1 MKIIYCG
8 FFKTASRSIG
18 DFIHEVSGYKTYAS
32 KSIDLHTHPTHMKL
46 KLSDGDILISKDDM
60 RTSVHNG
67 TVENPKIY
75 DFLKENN
82 DMIAGD
88 FPYFGMYKHINET
101 YKDSKF
107 IICIRE
113 KESLI
118 NSYKKFDA
126 WLMPIARNKSNAAI
140 IGVNGSYEDKYKERL
155 SAVYEAHN
163 CRVLEYFKDK
173 PEKLLVLKF
182 EDIGTEK
189 FEQDIL
195 DFLGLENPNNIKM
208 KWIK

>member
-18 DFIHEVSGYKTYAS
+18 DFIHEVSGYNTYAGRG
-32 KSIDLHTHPTHMKL
+32 IDLHTHPTDCKVG
-46 KLSDGDILISKDDM
+46 DGDLLITSDDM
-60 RTSVHNG
+60 RTSCHNG
-67 TVENPKIY
+67 TVNNPKVY

-82 DMIAGD
+82 DMIARD
-88 FPYFGMYKHINET
+88 FPYFGMYKHIDET
-101 YKDSKF
+101 YDNTKF
-107 IICIRE
+107 IMCIRDTD
-113 KESLI
+113 SFV
-118 NSYKKFDA
+118 NSYKKHDA
-126 WLMPIARNKSNAAI
+126 WLMPIARHKGNAAI

-155 SAVYEAHN
+155 QAVYEAHN

>member
-18 DFIHEVSGYKTYAS
+18 DFIYEVSGYNTYAGR
-32 KSIDLHTHPTHMKL
+32 SIDHHTHPTHMKVG
-46 KLSDGDILISKDDM
+46 DGDLLISKDDM

-75 DFLKENN
+75 NFLKENN
-82 DMIAGD
+82 DMIARD

-101 YKDSKF
+101 YEDTKF

-113 KESLI
+113 TESLI
-118 NSYKKFDA
+118 SSYKKHDA
-126 WLMPIARNKSNAAI
+126 WLMPIARNKANNAI
-140 IGVNGSYEDKYKERL
+140 LGVNGPYDDIYKERL
-155 SAVYEAHN
+155 RLTYEIHN
-163 CRVLEYFKDK
+163 HRVLEYFKDK
-173 PEKLLVLKF
+173 PGKLLILKF

-195 DFLGLENPNNIKM
+195 DFLGLENPKDIRM

>member
-18 DFIHEVSGYKTYAS
+18 DFICEVSGYNTYAGR
-32 KSIDLHTHPTHMKL
+32 SIDLHTHPTHAKVG
-46 KLSDGDILISKDDM
+46 DGDLIISKDDM

-67 TVENPKIY
+67 TVENPEIY
-75 DFLKENN
+75 NFLKENN
-82 DMIAGD
+82 DMIARD

-101 YKDSKF
+101 YEDTKF

-113 KESLI
+113 TESLI
-118 NSYKKFDA
+118 NSYKKHDA
-126 WLMPIARNKSNAAI
+126 WLMPIARNKGNSALLD
-140 IGVNGSYEDKYKERL
+140 VNGPYDDIYKERL
-155 SAVYEAHN
+155 RLTYEIHN
-163 CRVLEYFKDK
+163 HRVLEYFKDK
-173 PEKLLVLKF
+173 PGKLLILKF

-195 DFLGLENPNNIKM
+195 EFLGLENPKDIRM